1 LHFCV
6 KKCCKVT
13 KNLVICKK
21 KVNFA
26 PDFASFLYII
36 AKKDMKKLLTI
47 LSLLLLTVG
56 LWAEVSPET
65 LAKRAKRKNLV
76 VKEWNTDAT
85 SRTKWLDHLT
95 VYDSEGRK
103 IEEIEYNIYGQVQR
117 VVTKYNDES
126 MVSEEVVYN
135 SKNQPV
141 RIRKY
146 EYNENGT
153 KAKQYNYLPN
163 GKLYSTKV
171 YEYHFAD

>member
-1 LHFCV
+1 
-6 KKCCKVT
+6 
-13 KNLVICKK
+13 
-21 KVNFA
+21 
-26 PDFASFLYII
+26 
-36 AKKDMKKLLTI
+36 MKKLLTI

-171 YEYHFAD
+171 YEYNFAD

>member
-1 LHFCV
+1 
-6 KKCCKVT
+6 
-13 KNLVICKK
+13 
-21 KVNFA
+21 
-26 PDFASFLYII
+26 
-36 AKKDMKKLLTI
+36 MKKLLSI

-171 YEYHFAD
+171 YEYNFAD